1 MISWIGRTLRFGDHA
16 AIWRA
21 ALPRRPAADTSW
33 FVGRFLDASSV
44 VVRRWGP
51 SWARRHHVLG
61 REIGAWIL
69 ALIWLGTPLV
79 MAFRAARSLFH

>member
-1 MISWIGRTLRFGDHA
+1 MIRWLGRAVRFGDHA

-21 ALPRRPAADTSW
+21 ARPRQPAAGAGW
-33 FVGRFLDASSV
+33 FLGRFLDASSV

-51 SWARRHHVLG
+51 SWARRRHVFG

-69 ALIWLGTPLV
+69 ALVWLGIPL
-79 MAFRAARSLFH
+79 ALALRAARSLFH

>member
-1 MISWIGRTLRFGDHA
+1 MIRWIGRAVRFGDHA

-21 ALPRRPAADTSW
+21 ARPRRPEAGAGW
-33 FVGRFLDASSV
+33 FACRFLDASSV

-51 SWARRHHVLG
+51 SWVRRRCLFG

-69 ALIWLGTPLV
+69 ALAWLGIPLA
-79 MAFRAARSLFH
+79 MALRTARSVFH